1 MSLSSRSPASA
12 SAASSW
18 PHAPAALAVA
28 AAGAATLAGAWFFQL
43 VIGLAPCPL
52 CLEQRIPYY
61 TAVPLALAA
70 AFLAR
75 RGHAGP
81 ARAVLGL
88 VALLMLAGAGLAL
101 YHAGIEWHWWAG
113 PAECSGSGP
122 VQSSGDLFAQLQT
135 ARVVRCDEAAWRW
148 QGLSLAGWNVL
159 IASALALLAGA
170 AALRPAGGR

>member
-1 MSLSSRSPASA
+1 MSLPSHSPVPGPAASA
-12 SAASSW
+12 W
-18 PHAPAALAVA
+18 PHAPAALLVA

-61 TAVPLALAA
+61 AAVPLALAA

-75 RGHAGP
+75 RGHAGL
-81 ARAVLGL
+81 ARALLGL
-88 VALLMLAGAGLAL
+88 VALLMLVGAGLAL
-101 YHAGIEWHWWAG
+101 YHAGIEWHWWTG
-113 PAECSGSGP
+113 PTECSGSGP
-122 VQSSGDLFAQLQT
+122 VQSTGDLFQQLQT

-159 IASALALLAGA
+159 IASGLALLAGA
-170 AALRPAGGR
+170 AALRPARRR